1 MAIDRADGKVVWEQV
16 AREAAPHE
24 GSHQDN
30 GTCASSSAVTDG
42 QHVIAS
48 FESQGLY
55 AYDMNGKL
63 LWQKDL
69 GDKQMR
75 NEFGEGSTP
84 VALRQILVVVW
95 DHQGESF
102 IVALDKST
110 RQGDVARAPGR
121 DRHLGHAAGRRARR
135 ARAGRSRPA

>member
-1 MAIDRADGKVVWEQV
+1 MAIDRADGKVVWEQT

-30 GTCASSSAVTDG
+30 GTLASSSAVTDG

-63 LWQKDL
+63 VWQKDL

-84 VALRQILVVVW
+84 VLHGNYLVVVW

-110 RQGDVARAPGR
+110 GNGDSGA
-121 DRHLGHAAGRRARR
+121 
-135 ARAGRSRPA
+135 